1 MNYISRKIATFEVRA
16 LSLLRNRVPRL
27 VIPLACVIDYYGA
40 VYQVFTPG
48 MLSLE
53 TLVYGS
59 QSDGLLF
66 KDDDEDALVIVK

>member
-1 MNYISRKIATFEVRA
+1 
-16 LSLLRNRVPRL
+16 
-27 VIPLACVIDYYGA
+27 
-40 VYQVFTPG
+40 VFTPG

-66 KDDDEDALVIVK
+66 KDDDEDAVFIAK